1 MRSQRHLRARV
12 GKDLLVTVT
21 TSDFPLKKKKS
32 HWTALS
38 IEGTW
43 FDFGWNRVIL
53 AALLPIDWSRPRVD
67 SGRPVRRPWQWS
79 GWEMAVV
86 LTKRVAVEV
95 VRSGETQDT
104 VRRQSEQTGFPLLW
118 SFVFTLAWEE
128 YNDIRESSVHFAEVE
143 KFTHFFL
150 FYSWMKDSSHEYYQ
164 NNSDDASQM
173 KLSAV
178 LYPLWLFS
186 LWA

>member
-53 AALLPIDWSRPRVD
+53 AALLPID
-67 SGRPVRRPWQWS
+67 
-79 GWEMAVV
+79 
-86 LTKRVAVEV
+86 
-95 VRSGETQDT
+95 
-104 VRRQSEQTGFPLLW
+104 
-118 SFVFTLAWEE
+118 
-128 YNDIRESSVHFAEVE
+128 
-143 KFTHFFL
+143 
-150 FYSWMKDSSHEYYQ
+150 
-164 NNSDDASQM
+164 
-173 KLSAV
+173 
-178 LYPLWLFS
+178 
-186 LWA
+186 